1 MTEPLFIVGTTGITV
16 TMAALAGGA
25 LALVLLA
32 VIVVMVARAGS
43 RRTEQAEREA
53 LRAEATDQRLSGQIG
68 DIARLQAEAVG
79 RLHAMHEALAGRQAE
94 LALSVNERLD
104 AVSRSLGQSI
114 QTTTQNTVENLQK
127 LNERLAVIDTA
138 QKTIADLSQR
148 TIPDLALQVTSLQN
162 VLSNKQTRGAF
173 GQAQLEALIADVLPK
188 GAYAFQHTLSNNT
201 RPDCAVFLPD
211 AGPLVIDA
219 KFPLEAVNSL
229 RDAAT
234 EEERRQATQRVRQ
247 DIAKH
252 VTDIAGKYLIPG
264 ETQDIALMFIPSES
278 VYAELHERFDDVVQR
293 AQRARVMI
301 VSPTLMVMAIQVI
314 KQVRKDAQMREAAD
328 QIRGEV
334 GQMMKD
340 VRLLGER
347 VRKLQQ
353 HFGHTGKDI
362 DDILTSAGRIEK
374 RAGRIEALDFDDD
387 ASKAGASGADVLPSP
402 IARRLSAAE

>member
-1 MTEPLFIVGTTGITV
+1 MNDTLLVIGSTEITV
-16 TMAALAGGA
+16 AVAVLAGGA
-25 LALVLLA
+25 LALLLLA
-32 VIVVMVARAGS
+32 VIAVLVARAG
-43 RRTEQAEREA
+43 RLRMAQAERDAQRADETD
-53 LRAEATDQRLSGQIG
+53 LRLNAQIG
-68 DIARLQAEAVG
+68 DIVRLQAEAAG

-94 LALSVNERLD
+94 LARSVNERLD
-104 AVSRSLGQSI
+104 AVSQSLGQSI

-138 QKTIADLSQR
+138 QKTIADLSQK
-148 TIPDLALQVTSLQN
+148 TIPDLASQVTSLQN
-162 VLSNKQTRGAF
+162 VLSNKQSRGAF

-211 AGPLVIDA
+211 AGPLIIDA

-229 RDAAT
+229 RGAVTDD
-234 EEERRQATQRVRQ
+234 ERKQATQRVRQ

-314 KQVRKDAQMREAAD
+314 KQIRKDAQMREAAD

-334 GQMMKD
+334 GHMMKD

-353 HFGHTGKDI
+353 HFGQTGKDI
-362 DDILTSAGRIEK
+362 EDILTSAGRIEK

-387 ASKAGASGADVLPSP
+387 TPKAEVLPSP